1 MASDRQLLDYLP
13 PFLQDV
19 VDLRY
24 IMKAEQP
31 EFDNLWEQIENALKD
46 QFIIIATEKGIKRWE
61 QMLKISPKDTDTLE
75 ERRFRIIT
83 KINRELPYTER
94 KLHETLTAIC
104 GEGNYEIDLQPQNY
118 HITVKLALANQN
130 NYREVVDLLKDMLP
144 ANLTQTVQVQ
154 YNPHGYFINITHSE
168 MSAYTHTQLR
178 NEVFTNG

>member
-1 MASDRQLLDYLP
+1 MASERQLLDYLP
-13 PFLQDV
+13 PFLQEV
-19 VDLRY
+19 ADLCH

-31 EFDNLWEQIENALKD
+31 EFDNLWEQIANALND
-46 QFIIIATEKGIKRWE
+46 QFVLTATEKGIKRWE

-130 NYREVVDLLKDMLP
+130 NYREVVNLLVNMLP
-144 ANLTQTVQVQ
+144 ANLTQTVQIQ
-154 YNPHGYFINITHSE
+154 YNAYGAFTALTHSE
-168 MSAYTHTQLR
+168 MSAYTQNQLR